1 MGTLGVVASDHADLL
16 ALMPFARTLGI
27 ALTTA
32 GPDEV
37 VGTLPW
43 SDDHTTAGGLAH
55 GGVLMALADT
65 VGAVCAYLGLPD
77 GASTATTQSAT
88 NLLRGVRGGTV
99 TATARPVHRG
109 RTEVVVQTDLTDES
123 GRLVA
128 RTTQTQ
134 AVGARSAPT
143 GRRPWTRR
151 GA

>member
-1 MGTLGVVASDHADLL
+1 VADDLL

-27 ALTTA
+27 TLTTA

-55 GGVLMALADT
+55 GGALMTLADSI
-65 VGAVCAYLGLPD
+65 GAVCAYL

-88 NLLRGVRGGTV
+88 NLLRGVREGTV

-109 RTEVVVQTDLTDES
+109 RTQVVVQTDLTDAA

-134 AVGARSAPT
+134 AVIGA
-143 GRRPWTRR
+143 
-151 GA
+151 

>member
-1 MGTLGVVASDHADLL
+1 MAQDTGDLV

-27 ALTTA
+27 TLTTA

-43 SDDHTTAGGLAH
+43 SDAHTTAGGLAH

-65 VGAVCAYLGLPD
+65 VGALCAYLGLPE
-77 GASTATTQSAT
+77 GAATATTASAT
-88 NLLRGVRGGTV
+88 NLLRGVREGTV

-109 RTEVVVQTDLTDES
+109 RTQFVVQTDLTDS
-123 GRLVA
+123 AGRLVA

-134 AVGARSAPT
+134 AVLPGPA
-143 GRRPWTRR
+143 
-151 GA
+151 

>member
-1 MGTLGVVASDHADLL
+1 VAQDPGELL
-16 ALMPFARTLGI
+16 DLMPFARRLGI
-27 ALTTA
+27 VLTTA

-65 VGAVCAYLGLPD
+65 VGAVCAYLGLPE
-77 GASTATTQSAT
+77 GAATATTASAT
-88 NLLRGVRGGTV
+88 NLLRGVREGTV

-109 RTEVVVQTDLTDES
+109 RTQVVVQTDLTDS
-123 GRLVA
+123 AGRLVA

-134 AVGARSAPT
+134 AVLPAG
-143 GRRPWTRR
+143 
-151 GA
+151 

>member
-1 MGTLGVVASDHADLL
+1 VGRLGVVAVDHADLDAL
-16 ALMPFARTLGI
+16 IALMPFARTLGI
-27 ALTTA
+27 ELTAA

-65 VGAVCAYLGLPD
+65 VGAVCAYLGLPE

-109 RTEVVVQTDLTDES
+109 RTQVVVQTDLTDSS
-123 GRLVA
+123 GRMVA

-134 AVGARSAPT
+134 AVGAPT
-143 GRRPWTRR
+143 ASP
-151 GA
+151 

>member
-1 MGTLGVVASDHADLL
+1 VADDHDDLL

-27 ALTTA
+27 TITTA

-55 GGVLMALADT
+55 GGALMTLADSI
-65 VGAVCAYLGLPD
+65 GAVCAYLGLPE

-88 NLLRGVRGGTV
+88 NLLRGVREGTV

-109 RTEVVVQTDLTDES
+109 RTQVVVQTDLTDDR

-134 AVGARSAPT
+134 AIR
-143 GRRPWTRR
+143 
-151 GA
+151 

>member
-1 MGTLGVVASDHADLL
+1 VPEDTGDPV
-16 ALMPFARTLGI
+16 ALMPFARSLGI
-27 ALTTA
+27 TLTTA

-43 SDDHTTAGGLAH
+43 SDEHTTAGGLAH

-65 VGAVCAYLGLPD
+65 VGAVCAYLGLPE
-77 GASTATTQSAT
+77 GATTATTTSAT
-88 NLLRGVRGGTV
+88 NLLRGVRAGTV

-109 RTEVVVQTDLTDES
+109 RTQVVVQTDLHDEA

-134 AVGARSAPT
+134 AVLPT
-143 GRRPWTRR
+143 P
-151 GA
+151 